1 MKYIGIDGGGTKT
14 KFVLYDE
21 KGNIIR
27 EIEDQSVHIL
37 TQSKEVCVDIL
48 RKNVLALDLSRKALV
63 IAGLA
68 GYGNQKELRY
78 QIENI
83 CRMAFEGY
91 RYLLYNDV
99 QIAIMG
105 ALAGQDGIV
114 VIAGTG
120 SIAFSYIAGQSK
132 RCGGWG
138 YQLGDEGSA
147 YWIGCQLLQRY
158 CQQVDGRIPRT
169 LLYDKIKKNCGLKDD
184 YDIIQY
190 RHYLENERREIAS
203 LAKLNNEL
211 AQLGDPYALE
221 IYQKAAQ
228 HLASIVLPLA
238 KDFKDSFVL
247 SYIGGVFLAQDY
259 ILEPLKKELA
269 SLQIQIHS
277 PIYPPEYGAYLLGKQ
292 HMKMAKEAL

>member
-21 KGNIIR
+21 NGNIIH
-27 EIEDQSVHIL
+27 EIVDQSVHIL
-37 TQSKEVCVDIL
+37 TQSEEICIDIL
-48 RKNVLALDLSRKALV
+48 RKNVLALDSSKQAMI

-68 GYGNQKELRY
+68 GYGNQKELRH

-83 CRMAFEGY
+83 CKKAFDGY
-91 RYLLYNDV
+91 QYLLYNDV
-99 QIAIMG
+99 QIAIAG

-120 SIAFSYIAGQSK
+120 SIAFSYIDGQNK

-147 YWIGCQLLQRY
+147 YWIGCQLLQKY
-158 CQQVDGRIPRT
+158 CQQVDGRILRT
-169 LLYDKIKKNCGLKDD
+169 LLYDKVKEFCGLKDD

-190 RHYLENERREIAS
+190 RHCMKNERKEIAY
-203 LAKLNNEL
+203 LAKLNGEL
-211 AQLGDPYALE
+211 AQLGDPYALQ
-221 IYQKAAQ
+221 IYQDAAH
-228 HLASIVLPLA
+228 HLASLVLPLA

-259 ILEPLKKELA
+259 ILQPLKKELA
-269 SLQIQIHS
+269 SLQIQVHS

-292 HMKMAKEAL
+292 HIRKNAI